1 MKLGLSLGVLISS
14 AAARGPVTDASEC
27 WANEELHTCGL
38 RCEPACH
45 DRFPVCTTTCGPPG
59 CFCEDGYYRDAS
71 GNCVTKDTCTTSCRL
86 NSNWSICPSLC
97 EATCDDPNPT
107 CSSGCGNAK
116 CACDYGLVRDK
127 STGNCIAASAC
138 PASCPASST
147 WTTCSSLCE
156 PSCDNSNPICGSA
169 CGDPKCQC
177 DDGFYRDTSTG
188 TCVAGAGCPAKTT
201 APTVTVAPGLKN
213 CPECW
218 EWNETEK
225 KCTVKRGDGACYD
238 LKCEYNAMHLSFNTK
253 LFAVEY
259 STDSAFPF
267 VQTDKNVVWDST
279 SSQWKS
285 TCNLG
290 ECGMK
295 CNTRDVGES
304 GIHLVFGYELSVE
317 THYKN
322 INGHL
327 VYMKNPIK
335 AKVTFECAYR
345 SEVKIS
351 STEFEVKSVDA
362 AGESIEFGN
371 LDEGFTIKLYTDP
384 SYTNEITTT
393 TTTLF
398 IGQPVYTTVEWNVK
412 TLTNHAKYYVDGCSI
427 ELPKDSTS
435 GADRAM
441 QLIKSNCYS
450 STLQVQ
456 QLQADKL
463 VSTASKFKFTSF
475 IVDKGASTMKFEM
488 KCNVK
493 VCSISE
499 TGGVDKCN
507 KYINTQD
514 ATCPNAS
521 EDVVMKYRANTY
533 A

>member
-1 MKLGLSLGVLISS
+1 MGF
-14 AAARGPVTDASEC
+14 
-27 WANEELHTCGL
+27 L
-38 RCEPACH
+38 RDTSTAKCVKVEDCPAK
-45 DRFPVCTTTCGPPG
+45 TT
-59 CFCEDGYYRDAS
+59 
-71 GNCVTKDTCTTSCRL
+71 
-86 NSNWSICPSLC
+86 
-97 EATCDDPNPT
+97 ATPT
-107 CSSGCGNAK
+107 CPANSHWEECSG
-116 CACDYGLVRDK
+116 
-127 STGNCIAASAC
+127 
-138 PASCPASST
+138 
-147 WTTCSSLCE
+147 CE
-156 PSCDNSNPICGSA
+156 PSCDNSDPVCPLVCGEA
-169 CGDPKCQC
+169 KCEC
-177 DDGFYRDTSTG
+177 DDGFYRDTSTDTCLTG
-188 TCVAGAGCPAKTT
+188 TACPVKTT
-201 APTVTVAPGLKN
+201 KKPTTVAVDKKN

-218 EWNETEK
+218 EWNETDK
-225 KCTVKRGDGACYD
+225 KCTVKRGTGACYD

-259 STDSAFPF
+259 SANTFPF
-267 VQTDKNVVWDST
+267 VQTDKNVVWDATT
-279 SSQWKS
+279 SKWKS

-290 ECGMK
+290 QCGMT
-295 CNTRDVGES
+295 CDTRDVSGET

-335 AKVTFECAYR
+335 AKVKFECAYR

-351 STEFEVKSVDA
+351 STEFDVKAVDA
-362 AGESIEFGN
+362 AGESIQFGN
-371 LDEGFTIKLYTDP
+371 LDEGFKIKLYTDP
-384 SYTNEITTT
+384 SFTKEITTT

-427 ELPKDSTS
+427 QLPKDSAS
-435 GADRAM
+435 GAERAM

-456 QLQADKL
+456 QLQASKL
-463 VSTASKFKFTSF
+463 VSTESKFKFTSF

-499 TGGVDKCN
+499 TGGLDKCN
-507 KYINTQD
+507 KHINTQD

-521 EDVVMKYRANTY
+521 EDVVMKYRANTFSSD
-533 A
+533 